1 MQNFRDNKK
10 IFIFVGVILLL
21 VGTYTG
27 LVLKRKW
34 DRDMMNNPAMNAL
47 ATSGEG
53 TPYTDMNGNV
63 LTFDSYLGEI
73 LVVNSWASWA
83 PDSAKELP
91 TLAKVASEFS
101 DKNVKV
107 IAINRAEPQTTA
119 ERFLQT
125 VGAADGVELVLDL
138 DDRYYKSVSGFAMP
152 ETIFYDREGNIVHH
166 HHGVISEE
174 DLRNYLQKTFEVNPE
189 N

>member
-1 MQNFRDNKK
+1 MHEHKNSKRT
-10 IFIFVGVILLL
+10 FIIVGVILILAAL
-21 VGTYTG
+21 YTG
-27 LVLKRKW
+27 FVLKKKW
-34 DRDMMNNPAMNAL
+34 EREAMNNPAMNAL
-47 ATSGEG
+47 LTGDG
-53 TPYTDMNGNV
+53 GKPYTDMNGNV

-73 LVVNSWASWA
+73 LVVNSWASWS

-91 TLAKVASEFS
+91 MLAKVAGEFS

-138 DDRYYKSVSGFAMP
+138 DDRYYKSVAGFAMP
-152 ETIFYDREGNIVHH
+152 ETIFYDKSGNIVHH

-174 DLRNYLQKTFEVNPE
+174 ELRQYLQKTLEVNPE
-189 N
+189 S